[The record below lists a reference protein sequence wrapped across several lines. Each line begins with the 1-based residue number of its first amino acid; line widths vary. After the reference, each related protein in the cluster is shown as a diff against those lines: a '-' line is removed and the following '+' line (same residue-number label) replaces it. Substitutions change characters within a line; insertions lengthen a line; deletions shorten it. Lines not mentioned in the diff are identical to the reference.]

1 LALSKNWLSSRNF
14 SNIVDNRLSRSYWPV
29 FLLFSVVAME
39 KAGVIWQVSQPL
51 HRTKSQINPHPGI
64 LMDNSGPVNSASGK
78 AANSSM
84 ASRKKEPPA
93 VERPV
98 SLKILADYLGLCPA
112 TVSVV
117 LNNVPGRS
125 IPHETRERVRAAAR
139 KFNYQPSLLA
149 RSLRKQRTFTIGV
162 LVPEL
167 SDGYHT
173 MVMSGIGDHLMQE
186 GYFYFSA
193 HHRHRADLVEE
204 YPRLF
209 MGRGAEGIIAIDT
222 ALEHELPIPVVAVA
236 GHKKIAGVTNVAL
249 DHRRAAELALRHL
262 HQLGHRHIAFM
273 RGQPFSSDSDDRW
286 RSIVAIARE
295 IDIEIRP
302 ELTIQLEKDL
312 SSPELGYPVVQQ
324 LLQNKRRFS
333 AIVSFNDIAAIGAI
347 RALRDANL
355 RVPDDISVVGF
366 DDIKAAAYHNPSL
379 TTIRQPLH
387 DMGQSAARILLQRI
401 QGFKEYPK
409 EFAVPPELIIRES
422 TAPPN
427 ARSRRR

>member
-1 LALSKNWLSSRNF
+1 MQRQQPRGILTGVEGDSALSKRKGGSAKNMAQ
-14 SNIVDNRLSRSYWPV
+14 DKKAQSRS
-29 FLLFSVVAME
+29 
-39 KAGVIWQVSQPL
+39 
-51 HRTKSQINPHPGI
+51 
-64 LMDNSGPVNSASGK
+64 GK
-78 AANSSM
+78 
-84 ASRKKEPPA
+84 
-93 VERPV
+93 PV

-112 TVSVV
+112 TVSLV

-149 RSLRKQRTFTIGV
+149 RSLRKQRTFTVGV

-193 HHRHRADLVEE
+193 HHRHKPDLVEE
-204 YPRLF
+204 YPRLLI
-209 MGRGAEGIIAIDT
+209 GRGAEGIIAIDT
-222 ALEHELPIPVVAVA
+222 ALEHELPVPVVAVA
-236 GHKKIAGVTNVAL
+236 GHKHISGVTNVLL
-249 DHRRAAELALRHL
+249 DHKHAAELALGHL

-273 RGQPFSSDSDDRW
+273 RGQPFSSDSNDRW
-286 RSIVAIARE
+286 RSIVTVARE
-295 IDIEIRP
+295 LGIEIRS

-312 SSPELGYPVVQQ
+312 TSPELGYPVIQQ
-324 LLQNKRRFS
+324 LLSHKRRFT
-333 AIVSFNDIAAIGAI
+333 ALVSFNDIAAIGAI

-355 RVPDDISVVGF
+355 SVPEDVSVVGF
-366 DDIKAAAYHNPSL
+366 DDIRAAAYHNPSL

-401 QGFKEYPK
+401 QGFKDYPK
-409 EFAVPPELIIRES
+409 ECAVPPELIIRES
-422 TAPPN
+422 TAPVTGR
-427 ARSRRR
+427 AHSR

>member
-1 LALSKNWLSSRNF
+1 MGSS
-14 SNIVDNRLSRSYWPV
+14 NRADSENV
-29 FLLFSVVAME
+29 
-39 KAGVIWQVSQPL
+39 K
-51 HRTKSQINPHPGI
+51 T
-64 LMDNSGPVNSASGK
+64 
-78 AANSSM
+78 ANSSM
-84 ASRKKEPPA
+84 ASRKKEQTA

-149 RSLRKQRTFTIGV
+149 RSLRKQRTFTVGV

-173 MVMSGIGDHLMQE
+173 LVMSGIGDHLMQE

-236 GHKKIAGVTNVAL
+236 GHKKIPGVTNVAL
-249 DHRRAAELALRHL
+249 DHQRAAELALRHL

-286 RSIVAIARE
+286 RSIVAVARE
-295 IDIEIRP
+295 IGIEIRP

-312 SSPELGYPVVQQ
+312 TSPELGYPVVQQ
-324 LLQNKRRFS
+324 LLQHKRRFS
-333 AIVSFNDIAAIGAI
+333 ALVSFNDIAAIGAI

-409 EFAVPPELIIRES
+409 EFGVPPELIIRES

>member
-1 LALSKNWLSSRNF
+1 MVHKKQ
-14 SNIVDNRLSRSYWPV
+14 DQKRLD
-29 FLLFSVVAME
+29 
-39 KAGVIWQVSQPL
+39 K
-51 HRTKSQINPHPGI
+51 
-64 LMDNSGPVNSASGK
+64 
-78 AANSSM
+78 
-84 ASRKKEPPA
+84 PA
-93 VERPV
+93 
-98 SLKILADYLGLCPA
+98 SLKMLADYLGLCPA
-112 TVSVV
+112 TVSLV

-125 IPHETRERVRAAAR
+125 IPQQTRERVRAAAR

-149 RSLRKQRTFTIGV
+149 RSLRKQRTFTVGV

-173 MVMSGIGDHLMQE
+173 MVMGGIGDHLMQE

-193 HHRHRADLVEE
+193 HHRHKPDLIEE

-222 ALEHELPIPVVAVA
+222 ALEHELTVPVVAVA
-236 GHKKIAGVTNVAL
+236 GHKKISGVTNVVL
-249 DHRRAAELALRHL
+249 DHRHAAELALRHL

-286 RSIVAIARE
+286 RSIVTVARE
-295 IDIEIRP
+295 IGVEIRP

-312 SSPELGYPVVQQ
+312 TSPELGYPVVQQ
-324 LLQNKRRFS
+324 LLQHKRRFS
-333 AIVSFNDIAAIGAI
+333 ALVSFNDIAAIGAI

-355 RVPDDISVVGF
+355 RVPDDVSVVGF
-366 DDIKAAAYHNPSL
+366 DDIAAAAYHNPSL

-401 QGFKEYPK
+401 QGFKDYPK
-409 EFAVPPELIIRES
+409 EYAVPPELIIRES

-427 ARSRRR
+427 ARSRQR